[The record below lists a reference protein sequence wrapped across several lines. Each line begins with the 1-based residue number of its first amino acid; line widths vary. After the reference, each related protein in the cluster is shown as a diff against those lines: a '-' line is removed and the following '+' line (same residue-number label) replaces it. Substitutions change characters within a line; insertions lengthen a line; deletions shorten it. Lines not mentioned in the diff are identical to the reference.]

1 MRAYSKHIRAVEG
14 ERGSR
19 AVGYPS
25 ACDLVTVN
33 VVLLMNVFVNKVF
46 IQTPMTDSLPRET
59 QLLGGR
65 FGVFSVT

>member
-1 MRAYSKHIRAVEG
+1 MRAYGKHIRAVEG

-19 AVGYPS
+19 AVDYPS

-33 VVLLMNVFVNKVF
+33 VILMNVFVNKVF
-46 IQTPMTDSLPRET
+46 IQTPMTVSLPREP